1 MAYPSNCQSI
11 DGSFR
16 AKVDDIYVRSR
27 HAYSIDPTMATQAVF
42 TVEVDAFEGEAAS
55 ISVTDADGAPLRAVY
70 CVARR
75 DEASGILRFV
85 DYGYTSIS
93 EAREAWPEAQ

>member
-1 MAYPSNCQSI
+1 MTNRELFI
-11 DGSFR
+11 
-16 AKVDDIYVRSR
+16 
-27 HAYSIDPTMATQAVF
+27 
-42 TVEVDAFEGEAAS
+42 VEVDAFEGEAAS

-70 CVARR
+70 CIARR
-75 DEASGILRFV
+75 DNASGVLRFV